1 MTRERARAPR
11 GKRVTARVPRN
22 RGTVTTM
29 IGAMS
34 LAGVTALMTTIG
46 ATSGDVFLKFVETK
60 LVPTLRRG
68 DVVIWDNVGA
78 HRSRAVREAVEA
90 TGARVKFLPPYSPD
104 LNPIEPAWSKLK
116 THLRT
121 VEPRSVEHLR
131 SAIYAGARRITRS
144 DAKGWFG
151 YSGYHVT

>member
-11 GKRVTARVPRN
+11 GKRVRARVPRN

-34 LAGVTALMTTIG
+34 LTGMTALMTTIG
-46 ATSGDVFLKFVETK
+46 ATSGDVFLKFVNTK

-68 DVVIWDNVGA
+68 DVVVWDNVGA
-78 HRSRAVREAVEA
+78 HRSRAVRAAVEA

-104 LNPIEPAWSKLK
+104 LNPIEPAWSKVK
-116 THLRT
+116 GRLRT
-121 VEPRSVEHLR
+121 VEPRTVEHLR
-131 SAIYAGARRITRS
+131 GAIHAAARRVTRK
-144 DAKGWFG
+144 DAKGWFR
-151 YSGYHVT
+151 YSGYHLT